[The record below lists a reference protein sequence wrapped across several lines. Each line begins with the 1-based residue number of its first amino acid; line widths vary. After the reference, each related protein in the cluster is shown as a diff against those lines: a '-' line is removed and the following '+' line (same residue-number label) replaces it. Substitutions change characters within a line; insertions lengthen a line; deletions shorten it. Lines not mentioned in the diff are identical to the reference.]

1 MNVQRYLVACDPY
14 VAWSLL
20 IQVEPEG
27 EWVKHKDHARTV
39 TALEAE
45 VARLREALE
54 EYGDHSPRCAWHA
67 DQPHNP
73 TDCDCGYDTALAPAA
88 QKDVPRG

>member
-1 MNVQRYLVACDPY
+1 MNDKDLAARLTEIS
-14 VAWSLL
+14 WSLDYPDDL
-20 IQVEPEG
+20 AAIE
-27 EWVKHKDHARTV
+27 AANRL

-73 TDCDCGYDTALAPAA
+73 TDCDCGYDTALAPA
-88 QKDVPRG
+88 QKDGDRG